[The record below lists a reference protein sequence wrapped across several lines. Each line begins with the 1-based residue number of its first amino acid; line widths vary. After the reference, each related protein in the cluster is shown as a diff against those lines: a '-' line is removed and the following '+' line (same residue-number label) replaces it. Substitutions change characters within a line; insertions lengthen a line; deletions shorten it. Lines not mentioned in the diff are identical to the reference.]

1 MQTFNTNKNILKSK
15 VQNLLIH
22 NHNGGKFSVS
32 FELIGF
38 MNYVVTSDRKSVTI
52 LDSNENPIK
61 IENPKEFL
69 EEISSLY
76 FEAVNEYGIDYQK
89 LKSSRNIKKALDL

>member
-1 MQTFNTNKNILKSK
+1 MYD
-15 VQNLLIH
+15 VLLHSTHDI
-22 NHNGGKFSVS
+22 
-32 FELIGF
+32 
-38 MNYVVTSDRKSVTI
+38 
-52 LDSNENPIK
+52 
-61 IENPKEFL
+61 PKEFL